1 MASTPHPSRAKGT
14 TAKFNSTKPR
24 KSQPVSDEDLFL
36 LSRQWL
42 TDQIAKGA
50 VGDETWVK
58 GTPHPKQKL
67 FLDAEHDPYLGDQK
81 IIEVLFGGS
90 VGGGKTWT
98 LLAAALKYVHVPGY
112 SALLLRKSF
121 PDLAQEGGLM
131 SLSKEWLMNTSAK
144 WNEQQ
149 KIWTFPSGATLRFG
163 FLDTESDKFKYL
175 GGEYQFIGW
184 DELTQH
190 HESVYKF
197 LFSRVRK
204 RADIPVPLRVMG
216 ACVDRGEVLTKHGW
230 VDIKEVKEGAEVYS
244 LNTEGRLQLRKVLKF
259 HEYDN
264 DKKFL
269 RFDGKGLT
277 MSMTEDHRV
286 TIRTRNSRNQKRAKY
301 VTLPWNQY
309 DAKTAAVVRCP
320 ESAEFGNGYVNPL
333 GWDDEVFF
341 SYLGLFIAEGC
352 TSVNPKRHRTVV
364 TQCNL
369 EKRPAVLE
377 LLDRVPVKHCHCANG
392 DFETTDLAAWNYFK
406 VLGKSHEKHIPRDVL
421 ESATEGQLRKVFEW
435 AVFGD
440 GHVRNNGSIQY
451 VTCSKQLA
459 DDISELGLRLG
470 YKTKVSHKVLENDRH
485 NDRYTVYLTV
495 NSNTTVVDKRK
506 IREVEYSGKIYCIE
520 VEDNHNFVLRQEGSV
535 WISGNTNPGNIG
547 GKWVFERFI
556 PNDFSPANARER
568 DIWYKEHESVVPGDP
583 PHITAFV
590 PSMLDDNPSLD
601 REAYLQSLMQLD
613 EITRQQYL
621 SGDWQIQ
628 TRGDIL
634 YTYSEAHTVISW
646 SQFERI
652 FGQRKIPT
660 HWKTAVYLD
669 AGTTEGHPNVTSWF
683 ATAANN
689 SPTVDG
695 VPLAGKVFLYRGH
708 TTTQTSAREM
718 AAIISDFMRHEKS
731 QCVTWQ
737 MSHEASSERIEFNK
751 QGLPFV
757 PWKTGRTRGIEQL
770 KNAFALTNTDK
781 PNPFKP
787 ELRGCPQLFLVV
799 DDRELVRAESDK
811 GLARWREEILA
822 YHWAQLKSGEPTT
835 RLVPYALFND
845 AVDTMRAAA
854 FDYWP
859 YATEKSLN
867 EKVLD
872 KVEEIQPKN
881 YLDSIEDPSYKA
893 HIWSQRV
900 ILAEEARKKLQE
912 TDKLL
917 ADWVNIG

>member
-204 RADIPVPLRVMG
+204 RADIPVPLRVVG
-216 ACVDRGEVLTKHGW
+216 A
-230 VDIKEVKEGAEVYS
+230 
-244 LNTEGRLQLRKVLKF
+244 
-259 HEYDN
+259 
-264 DKKFL
+264 
-269 RFDGKGLT
+269 
-277 MSMTEDHRV
+277 
-286 TIRTRNSRNQKRAKY
+286 
-301 VTLPWNQY
+301 
-309 DAKTAAVVRCP
+309 
-320 ESAEFGNGYVNPL
+320 
-333 GWDDEVFF
+333 
-341 SYLGLFIAEGC
+341 
-352 TSVNPKRHRTVV
+352 
-364 TQCNL
+364 
-369 EKRPAVLE
+369 
-377 LLDRVPVKHCHCANG
+377 
-392 DFETTDLAAWNYFK
+392 
-406 VLGKSHEKHIPRDVL
+406 
-421 ESATEGQLRKVFEW
+421 
-435 AVFGD
+435 
-440 GHVRNNGSIQY
+440 
-451 VTCSKQLA
+451 
-459 DDISELGLRLG
+459 
-470 YKTKVSHKVLENDRH
+470 
-485 NDRYTVYLTV
+485 
-495 NSNTTVVDKRK
+495 
-506 IREVEYSGKIYCIE
+506 
-520 VEDNHNFVLRQEGSV
+520 
-535 WISGNTNPGNIG
+535 TNPGNIG